1 MAELL
6 AWPIIERIVEND
18 TSPEDAETG
27 FIETREEFDAAVVD
41 WRTKVEQDLVDIW
54 GAGRTEDDGTEAK
67 SESST
72 GKGKGKAAAR
82 TGAGRN
88 TRKTKER
95 VPAVELS
102 ASETSRD
109 PIELVLPEFT
119 VTFTKPDGTTAT
131 NLSDLSPNLQI
142 LLRADTMFKAGPHH
156 SYPGVVSPG
165 GQPRRIT
172 RASGEELCGKRY
184 RWNAEE
190 VKHDDEASTLAK
202 VLLAK
207 VGRSG
212 ATTAEMQALRAR
224 FRCGRCTQTLPETW
238 ESLVFHYHKEQTNWK
253 QARDKIHENPQFNF
267 VYHNIHDLELGSSK
281 PFAHFMTP
289 EATINFALGSAAH
302 ELHVM
307 TCMPCERMDIQAKHL
322 HWFYSYAETP
332 MVHHLLHVHDIARPI
347 CGTHYERRA
356 YFANRFD
363 DEDTDE
369 DEFWV

>member
-6 AWPIIERIVEND
+6 AWPIIERIVEDD
-18 TSPEDAETG
+18 TSPEDAETS
-27 FIETREEFDAAVVD
+27 FIETREDFDAAVVD

-72 GKGKGKAAAR
+72 GKGKEKPAAR

-102 ASETSRD
+102 ASETSHD
-109 PIELVLPEFT
+109 PIKLVLPEFT
-119 VTFTKPDGTTAT
+119 VTFTKPDGTTTT
-131 NLSDLSPNLQI
+131 NLSELSPNLQI
-142 LLRADTMFKAGPHH
+142 LLRADTMFKAGPYH

-165 GQPRRIT
+165 GQPRRMT
-172 RASGEELCGKRY
+172 RASGEDLCGKRY

-202 VLLAK
+202 ILLAK
-207 VGRSG
+207 VGRFG

-238 ESLVFHYHKEQTNWK
+238 ESLVLHYHKEQTHWK
-253 QARDKIHENPQFNF
+253 QARDKIHENPQSNF
-267 VYHNIHDLELGSSK
+267 VYHNVHDLGLESSG
-281 PFAHFMTP
+281 PFAHYMTP
-289 EATINFALGSAAH
+289 EAAINLALGNAAH

-307 TCMPCERMDIQAKHL
+307 TCMPCERMDIQAKYL

-332 MVHHLLHVHDIARPI
+332 MVHHLLHVHYIAQPI
-347 CGTHYERRA
+347 CETHYRRRA
-356 YFANRFD
+356 YFVNRCD